1 MGLGV
6 IQEGCLIER
15 SGYLQI
21 RSIVIKFFSLTQN
34 KRLKKLQI
42 CKSYRSVGYR

>member
-6 IQEGCLIER
+6 IQEGCLTER

-21 RSIVIKFFSLTQN
+21 RSIVIKLFSLTQN
-34 KRLKKLQI
+34 KRLKKITNLQKLQKCWI
-42 CKSYRSVGYR
+42 